1 MCVIRSTPARLT
13 ATILDMDPGV
23 GVGIDPVPVLWLCG
37 PAGVGKSTI
46 GWEIFTQLTE
56 GGTEAGFVDID
67 QLGMC
72 YPETPA
78 DPGRHWLKLRN
89 LGAVVANYRAAG
101 ARCVIVSGIVDA
113 PHRLHAALIPGAVLT
128 ILRLRV
134 DRDELKQ
141 RFLGRG
147 ESADVVEE
155 VLAEAQAMDATD
167 FADLCVDTSGLPVA
181 EVTRLVRERLAG
193 WPTLVDPPRPDE
205 TAANDTVGATADGS
219 VLLLCGP
226 TGVGKSTVGF
236 QVYVRTVRA
245 GLTAAYVDLD
255 QIGFLRP
262 APADD
267 PGNHSVK
274 ARNLASMGQIFG
286 DLGAQCLIAVG
297 PIEND
302 AVAKAYAA
310 ALPQAS
316 VTIGRLHADADE
328 LTRRIMLR
336 GQGGASWPQPG
347 DPLTGQP
354 TARLLQVAAR
364 ASADADALD
373 QAMAGAARIDTTTL
387 TVEEAATAIAAQT
400 GWPSPPAEET
410 APPRD
415 RRP

>member
-1 MCVIRSTPARLT
+1 M
-13 ATILDMDPGV
+13 TILDMGPGADA
-23 GVGIDPVPVLWLCG
+23 GIDPVPVLWLCG

-46 GWEIFTQLTE
+46 GWEIFSQLTDS
-56 GGTEAGFVDID
+56 GIEAGFVDID

-101 ARCVIVSGIVDA
+101 ARCVIVSGIVDP
-113 PHRLHAALIPGAVLT
+113 PHRLHADLIPGAVLT
-128 ILRLRV
+128 VGRLRV

-147 ESADVVEE
+147 EPADVVEE
-155 VLAEAQAMDATD
+155 VLAEAEAMDATD
-167 FADLCVDTSGLPVA
+167 FADLCVDTSGLPVP

-193 WPTLVDPPRPDE
+193 WPTLIDPARPAEAAADE
-205 TAANDTVGATADGS
+205 AVGATADGS

-245 GLTAAYVDLD
+245 GLTAAYIDLD
-255 QIGFLRP
+255 QLGFLRP

-267 PGNHSVK
+267 PGNHRVK
-274 ARNLASMGQIFG
+274 ARNLASMSQVFG

-302 AVAKAYAA
+302 AVAKSYAA

-316 VTIGRLHADADE
+316 VTLGRLHADADE

-336 GQGGASWPQPG
+336 GQSGGSWPQPG
-347 DPLTGQP
+347 DPLAGQP
-354 TARLLQVAAR
+354 TARLLQVAAS
-364 ASADADALD
+364 AAADAEALD
-373 QAMAGAARIDTTTL
+373 RALSQTPRIDTTTL
-387 TVEEAATAIAAQT
+387 TVEESADAIAART
-400 GWPSPPAEET
+400 SWPARAEDRT
-410 APPRD
+410 APFTGSDQAGQTASQPS
-415 RRP
+415 